1 MKTWFLRAKE
11 VITELLVYG
20 VISQVYML
28 SLGKFVGDLD
38 TKVFY
43 GWLLEYMAIAAMS
56 FHFML
61 NTYLVWKLL

>member
-1 MKTWFLRAKE
+1 
-11 VITELLVYG
+11 
-20 VISQVYML
+20 ML
-28 SLGKFVGDLD
+28 SLGNFVGDLD

-43 GWLLEYMAIAAMS
+43 GWLLEYMAIGAMS